1 MNDQE
6 TKKELSPFMKRSEE
20 VSYELYELSV
30 NKEGKS
36 VILIA
41 QDEDAISV
49 MTSGKGEDFIMG
61 ILQLFR
67 QDKDFIALADI
78 AAKIYKMENNS
89 LKNNKKK

>member
-6 TKKELSPFMKRSEE
+6 IKKELSPFMKRADE
-20 VSYELYELSV
+20 VSDELYELTA

-36 VILIA
+36 VILIV

-67 QDKDFIALADI
+67 QDKDFIALADV
-78 AAKIYKMENNS
+78 AAKLYQMEKNG
-89 LKNNKKK
+89 LKNND